1 MAERKMKHPTTG
13 EMHDVEMV
21 EIEEIIEKPMKIRLA
36 DGTLL
41 RIKVDVVEV
50 SKFKGER
57 GPDGHPIYNVRSG
70 TIITVLESE

>member
-1 MAERKMKHPTTG
+1 MAERKLKHPTTG

-36 DGTLL
+36 DGTVL
-41 RIKVDVVEV
+41 RIRVDVVEV
-50 SKFKGER
+50 ARFKGQP
-57 GPDGHPIYNVRSG
+57 GSDGHPIYNVRSG

>member
-1 MAERKMKHPTTG
+1 MVERKMKHPTTG

-36 DGTLL
+36 DGTVL

-50 SKFKGER
+50 AKFKGER
-57 GPDGHPIYNVRSG
+57 GLDGNPIYNVRSG

>member
-1 MAERKMKHPTTG
+1 MVERKMQHPTTG

-36 DGTLL
+36 DGTIL

-50 SKFKGER
+50 AKFKGER
-57 GPDGHPIYNVRSG
+57 GLDGNPIYNVRSG
-70 TIITVLESE
+70 TIITVLESN

>member
-1 MAERKMKHPTTG
+1 MAERKMKHPQQG

>member
-13 EMHDVEMV
+13 EMHDVEIV

-36 DGTLL
+36 DGSVL
-41 RIKVDVVEV
+41 RIRVDVVEIA
-50 SKFKGER
+50 KFKGER

-70 TIITVLESE
+70 TIISVLDSE